1 MALTETEIKRLAWLA
16 KLKFTEEEL
25 AVLTENMAEIIEF
38 ADTINASVG
47 TLPAGN
53 DFARVC
59 EFDDLRKDEVQ
70 ESNLSEEVTSNIEAE
85 DGFFPVRRRSL

>member
-16 KLKFTEEEL
+16 KLKFTEEEI
-25 AVLTENMAEIIEF
+25 ATLTDDMAEIIAF

-53 DFARVC
+53 DFARMC

-70 ESNLSEEVTSNIEAE
+70 ESYPNEEITSNIEAE
-85 DGFFPVRRRSL
+85 DGFFPVRRRQL